1 MPALQSHHAELRA
14 LAMRCVS
21 LYAHA
26 AHAAALRFW
35 PLLLKVLRNPDPNPP
50 PPPSHSPNP
59 NPSPQPLT
67 LTPHPNPNPDPDP
80 NPNPDP

>member
-35 PLLLKVLRNPDPNPP
+35 PLLLKARRAL
-50 PPPSHSPNP
+50 
-59 NPSPQPLT
+59 NPSPSPK
-67 LTPHPNPNPDPDP
+67 P
-80 NPNPDP
+80 

>member
-35 PLLLKVLRNPDPNPP
+35 PLLLKARRALTLALT
-50 PPPSHSPNP
+50 PPPSPSPNP
-59 NPSPQPLT
+59 NP
-67 LTPHPNPNPDPDP
+67 
-80 NPNPDP
+80 

>member
-35 PLLLKVLRNPDPNPP
+35 PLLLKVRRALTLTLLTLTLT
-50 PPPSHSPNP
+50 PSPSPHP
-59 NPSPQPLT
+59 NPSP
-67 LTPHPNPNPDPDP
+67 
-80 NPNPDP
+80 